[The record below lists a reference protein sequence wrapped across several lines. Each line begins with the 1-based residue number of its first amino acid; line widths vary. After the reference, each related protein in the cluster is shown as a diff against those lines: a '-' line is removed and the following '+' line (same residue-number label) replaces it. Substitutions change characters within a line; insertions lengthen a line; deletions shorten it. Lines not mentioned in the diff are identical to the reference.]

1 MYGEEVDYLRRE
13 LLTINNEI
21 AKIEKNK
28 RLEGKEKEEAE
39 KRLTELIKI
48 QGDIR
53 DKLRHTMYE
62 DISKQNRGEG
72 RWR

>member
-53 DKLRHTMYE
+53 DKLRHTMYD